1 MFSKIGLAKEL
12 KKADQFRIIKTKTL
26 DTWNQ
31 VNDTL
36 NSIPNQIRKSY
47 QLKLNDIII
56 KLNNL
61 EESHRIAKNEVISF
75 CNDKK
80 EMLLLQKLFR
90 KKTKLYKIECHAIM
104 NTLSVML
111 FAIQSRQF

>member
-12 KKADQFRIIKTKTL
+12 KKADQFWIIKTKAL

-36 NSIPNQIRKSY
+36 NSLPNQIRNSY
-47 QLKLNDIII
+47 QLKLNDIKI

-61 EESHRIAKNEVISF
+61 EESHRIVKSEVISF
-75 CNDKK
+75 YDDKK

-90 KKTKLYKIECHAIM
+90 KKTKLYKIKYQAIM

-111 FAIQSRQF
+111 FEIQARQF